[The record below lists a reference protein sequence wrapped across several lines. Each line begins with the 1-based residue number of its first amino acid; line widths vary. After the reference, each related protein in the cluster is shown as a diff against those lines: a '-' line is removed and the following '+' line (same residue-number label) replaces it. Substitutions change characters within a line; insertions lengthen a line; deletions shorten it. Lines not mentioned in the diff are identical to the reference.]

1 MFEGHP
7 KGLWALALAN
17 TGERFG
23 YYTMLAVFL
32 FFLQDNFGF
41 SMGTSSS
48 IQAAFLGI
56 VYFVPLFGG
65 MLADKFGFGKM
76 VTSGIVIMFL
86 GYLLLSLPLGA
97 GAVALGVMALA
108 LLFICVG
115 TGLFKGNLQVLVGNL
130 YDDPKYSA
138 KRDEGFSIFYMAI
151 NLGSMFA
158 AAVALSIMAWAQ
170 DSLGISKGDSY
181 HYAFAVACVSLI
193 LSIVIYYA
201 FRKTFAH
208 ADRAKTVTP
217 GAEVVEEEL
226 TPAQTKERIICLC
239 LVFAVVIF
247 FWMAFHQNGITMN
260 QFAREYTAT
269 SETGFMSLFL
279 SKSLSFT
286 EIRSFWNLLLCVI
299 TVYGVLNIFQSK
311 TAKGKAVASLVAVA
325 SVGVLVYKA
334 MNVGGLEPVAV
345 EAPIFQQFNPCFV
358 VALTPIIGI
367 IFGALAKKGKEP
379 SSPMKIGL
387 GMLVAA
393 MAFVVLLVAS
403 WSLPAAAEQAAAV
416 EAGTA
421 TLVSPNWLI
430 STYFV
435 LTIAELLLSPIGIS
449 FVSKVAPQ
457 SMLCLCQGLWLGA
470 TAIGNLFIFIG
481 PLMYNAWPIWICW
494 TVFFVI
500 CLISMGIMLGMVKWL
515 ERVTQ

>member
-97 GAVALGVMALA
+97 GAMALGVMALA

-181 HYAFAVACVSLI
+181 HYAFAVACASLI
-193 LSIVIYYA
+193 LSIAIYYA

-208 ADRAKTVTP
+208 ADRAKIATP

-286 EIRSFWNLLLCVI
+286 EVRSFWNLLLCVI

-311 TAKGKAVASLVAVA
+311 TAKGKVVASLITVA

-334 MNVGGLEPVAV
+334 LNVTGSVAV

-358 VALTPIIGI
+358 VALTPIVGI
-367 IFGALAKKGKEP
+367 VFGTLAKKGKEP

-403 WSLPAAAEQAAAV
+403 WSLPAAEEQAAAV
-416 EAGTA
+416 AAGTA

-449 FVSKVAPQ
+449 FVSKVAPPKYKG
-457 SMLCLCQGLWLGA
+457 MMMGGWFVA
-470 TAIGNLFIFIG
+470 TAIGNFLIMVPGLMWGMNLSIIWGVLIGICLVSAAFIFSI
-481 PLMYNAWPIWICW
+481 L
-494 TVFFVI
+494 
-500 CLISMGIMLGMVKWL
+500 KRL
-515 ERVTQ
+515 EAVAK

>member
-97 GAVALGVMALA
+97 GAVALGVMAMA

-138 KRDEGFSIFYMAI
+138 KRDEGFSIFYLAI

-181 HYAFAVACVSLI
+181 HYAFAVACASLI
-193 LSIVIYYA
+193 LSIAIYYA

-208 ADRAKTVTP
+208 ADRAKIATP

-286 EIRSFWNLLLCVI
+286 EVRSFWNLLLCVI

-311 TAKGKAVASLVAVA
+311 TAKGKAVASLITVA

-334 MNVGGLEPVAV
+334 LTVTGSVAV

-358 VALTPIIGI
+358 VALTPIVGL

-403 WSLPAAAEQAAAV
+403 WSLPAAEEQAANVA
-416 EAGTA
+416 AGTA

-449 FVSKVAPQ
+449 FVSKVAPPKYKG
-457 SMLCLCQGLWLGA
+457 MMMGGWFVA
-470 TAIGNLFIFIG
+470 TAIGNFLIMVPGLMWGMNLSIIWGVLIAICLVSAAFIFSI
-481 PLMYNAWPIWICW
+481 L
-494 TVFFVI
+494 
-500 CLISMGIMLGMVKWL
+500 KRL
-515 ERVTQ
+515 EAVAK